1 MVEQPGI
8 QVADVLVG
16 IFQGLVIIALAP
28 LIAGIS
34 RKVKARSQKRVGASV
49 IQPYYDLA
57 KLLTVKEEIVP
68 EGSSWI
74 FAYAPWINFIC
85 VSTAAFLVPVF
96 LTYSPFGY
104 AGDIFVLIGLFGL
117 GKFFLILAA
126 VDTGSTFG
134 GIGGSREIMIS
145 AILEP
150 FLFMAVF
157 LASLTHGGTNIS
169 TIIGEA
175 AVASTPLSPIVL
187 FAVIALV
194 IMIIIETGRLPFDN
208 PATNLEL
215 TMVHK
220 AMLFE
225 YSGKGLGLLEWASY
239 VKQLVLF
246 SIVINLLAPWGI
258 ALSADVASMSVGLA
272 AFIGKALLFAVLLT
286 LLEVSVA
293 KWRLFRIPDMIAMA
307 VASLMIG
314 MVLFYI

>member
-1 MVEQPGI
+1 MESGT

-16 IFQGLVIIALAP
+16 IFQGLFIIALAP
-28 LIAGIS
+28 LIIGIS

-57 KLLTVKEEIVP
+57 KLLTVKGEVVP

-85 VSTAAFLVPVF
+85 VSTAAFLIPVF
-96 LTYSPFGY
+96 LSYSPFGY

-126 VDTGSTFG
+126 IDTGSTLG

-169 TIIGEA
+169 TIISEA
-175 AVASTPLSPIVL
+175 VVASTLSPIVL

-220 AMLFE
+220 AMIFE
-225 YSGKGLGLLEWASY
+225 YSGKGLGLLEWAAY
-239 VKQLVLF
+239 VKQLILF
-246 SIVINLLAPWGI
+246 AIVINLLSPWGI
-258 ALSADVASMSVGLA
+258 AVSADIASVSVGIA
-272 AFIGKALLFAVLLT
+272 AFIGKALLFAVLVT

>member
-1 MVEQPGI
+1 MVQATEF
-8 QVADVLVG
+8 ATLLVG
-16 IFQGLVIIALAP
+16 VMQGLIIIALSP
-28 LIAGIS
+28 LIMGIS
-34 RKVKARSQKRVGASV
+34 RKVKARSQQRIGAS
-49 IQPYYDLA
+49 ITQPYYDLA
-57 KLLTVKEEIVP
+57 KLMTIKEKIIP
-68 EGSSWI
+68 KDSSWI
-74 FAYAPWINFIC
+74 FECAPWINFIC
-85 VSTAAFLVPVF
+85 ISTTAFLVPVF

-104 AGDIFVLIGLFGL
+104 AGDIFVLIGLFSL

-126 VDTGSTFG
+126 IDTGSMFG

-175 AVASTPLSPIVL
+175 AASNSPVSPIIL

-220 AMLFE
+220 AMIFE
-225 YSGKGLGLLEWASY
+225 YAGKPLALLEWASY
-239 VKQLVLF
+239 VKQLILF
-246 SIVINLLAPWGI
+246 SIVINLISPWGI
-258 ALSADVASMSVGLA
+258 ALSISPISITVGIA
-272 AFIGKALLFAVLLT
+272 AYIVKVVLFAVLLT
-286 LLEVSVA
+286 LLEVRVA

-314 MVLFYI
+314 MVLFYL

>member
-1 MVEQPGI
+1 MIG
-8 QVADVLVG
+8 
-16 IFQGLVIIALAP
+16 QGLEVIATLLIGIMQGLIIILLSP
-28 LIAGIS
+28 LMTGIS
-34 RKVKARSQKRVGASV
+34 RKVKARSQKRIGASI

-57 KLLTVKEEIVP
+57 KMMTLKEEVTP
-68 EGSSWI
+68 KDASWI
-74 FAYAPWINFIC
+74 FVCAPWINFIC
-85 VSTAAFLVPVF
+85 ISTAAFLIPIF

-126 VDTGSTFG
+126 IDTGSMFG
-134 GIGGSREIMIS
+134 GLGGSREIMIS
-145 AILEP
+145 SILEP

-175 AVASTPLSPIVL
+175 AASTTPVSPIIL

-220 AMLFE
+220 AMIFE
-225 YSGKGLGLLEWASY
+225 YSGKSLALLEWASY
-239 VKQLVLF
+239 VKQLILF
-246 SIVINLLAPWGI
+246 SIVINLISPWGI
-258 ALSADVASMSVGLA
+258 SLSTSPASILVGIA
-272 AFIGKALLFAVLLT
+272 AYIGKVLLFAVILT
-286 LLEVSVA
+286 FLEIRVA

-314 MVLFYI
+314 MVLFYL

>member
-1 MVEQPGI
+1 LVQGI
-8 QVADVLVG
+8 EITNTLIGIVQGIIIIVLS
-16 IFQGLVIIALAP
+16 P

-34 RKVKARSQKRVGASV
+34 AKVKARSQKRIGASI

-57 KLLTVKEEIVP
+57 KLINVKEEIIP
-68 EGSSWI
+68 KESSWI
-74 FAYAPWINFIC
+74 FRCAPWINFIC
-85 VSTAAFLVPVF
+85 VSTAAFLIPVF
-96 LTYSPFGY
+96 LTYSPLGY
-104 AGDIFVLIGLFGL
+104 AGDIFMLIGLFSL

-126 VDTGSTFG
+126 IDTGSMFG
-134 GIGGSREIMIS
+134 GLGGSREIMIS

-175 AVASTPLSPIVL
+175 AASTTPISPIIL

-220 AMLFE
+220 AMIFE
-225 YSGKGLGLLEWASY
+225 YSGKSLALFEWAAY
-239 VKQLVLF
+239 VKQLILF
-246 SIVINLLAPWGI
+246 SIVINLIAPWGI
-258 ALSADVASMSVGLA
+258 SLSISSPVSITVAIA
-272 AFIGKALLFAVLLT
+272 AYIGKIILFAVLLT
-286 LLEVSVA
+286 WLEIRVA

-314 MVLFYI
+314 MVLFYL